1 MELLTQDINP
11 RLLRSN
17 YFDGMEELEM
27 IPRTIYDYEFEY
39 FIRSSG
45 GIIVDSEYIPYS
57 AGDVSVKKPG
67 QVIQG
72 IAPYEVYI
80 INFRLDGVINKR
92 ENYIFGWPDTASPRY
107 RNKLLDT
114 LADKI
119 SLQDHPHIGALFN
132 ELYIVSQKH
141 NELDQF
147 QVNSILY
154 TILYELFRLSV
165 PVRERKNSVN
175 LNVIRAIDHIKI
187 FYCENIDIGELIEK
201 SKLSKAYFNKCFREY
216 TGMTP
221 MSMIISLRIQ
231 KAQNLLLISNNTIS
245 EISGLCGYYDQVYFT
260 HLFHKRTG
268 VSPSVY
274 RKLRSYR

>member
-11 RLLRSN
+11 RLLRSC

-39 FIRSSG
+39 FIRSGG
-45 GIIVDSEYIPYS
+45 GIVVNNEYLPYA

-67 QVIQG
+67 QVIRG
-72 IAPYEVYI
+72 IAPYECYI
-80 INFRLDGVINKR
+80 FSFRLDGVINKR
-92 ENYIFGWPDTASPRY
+92 EGYIFGWQETASPHY
-107 RNKLLDT
+107 RNKLLDS
-114 LADKI
+114 LNDRI
-119 SLQDHPHIGALFN
+119 SLYDYPHIRALFN

-154 TILYELFRLSV
+154 SILYELFRLSV
-165 PVRERKNSVN
+165 PVSERKHPVN
-175 LNVIRAIDHIKI
+175 PSVIRAIDHIKI
-187 FYCENIDIGELIEK
+187 FYCEKIDIGELIEK
-201 SKLSKAYFNKCFREY
+201 SKLSKAYFNKCFKEN
-216 TGMTP
+216 TGTTP
-221 MSMIISLRIQ
+221 RSMINNLRIQ
-231 KAQNLLLISNNTIS
+231 KAQNLLLISNNTIA
-245 EISGLCGYYDQVYFT
+245 EISELCGFYDQVYFT

-274 RKLRSYR
+274 RKLRSY